1 MLGLFYGRPIPRL
14 YGTETLAR
22 VLMWFSGRLN
32 YPHRRDTMPTKN
44 QVRYVYHCAA
54 CGHAGEVRRMGH
66 QHDYTVPQ
74 AHCDSC
80 DAPVVL
86 EDQS

>member
-1 MLGLFYGRPIPRL
+1 
-14 YGTETLAR
+14 
-22 VLMWFSGRLN
+22 
-32 YPHRRDTMPTKN
+32 MPTKN